1 MKKRTLQEIADFF
14 DIPMEWTGRKA
25 MFRIDKYTLTDSI
38 KNFIENPDTNYV
50 VKFEPENARMN
61 IAQGAEQMSCK
72 YCESKEFVNLAKSEY
87 VDLWMHG
94 TELGASGDSEA
105 IKNINFCPMC
115 GRKLED
121 V

>member
-1 MKKRTLQEIADFF
+1 MKKRTIQEVANFF
-14 DIPMEWTGRKA
+14 GVPMEWTGREV
-25 MFRIDKYTLTDSI
+25 MFRIGEYVLSPRVQ
-38 KNFIENPDTNYV
+38 NLIELPDTHYV

-72 YCESKEFVNLAKSEY
+72 YCESKELVYLEKSEY

-94 TELGASGDSEA
+94 TELGASGESEA